1 MIRFKDD
8 NCKDYADGDPTQFSL
23 YAFFST
29 MFVWL
34 VCFLAIF
41 KGVSTSSYMVWF
53 TVPVPLIFLL
63 VMLIKNV

>member
-1 MIRFKDD
+1 
-8 NCKDYADGDPTQFSL
+8 
-23 YAFFST
+23 

-53 TVPVPLIFLL
+53 TVPVPLIFLI